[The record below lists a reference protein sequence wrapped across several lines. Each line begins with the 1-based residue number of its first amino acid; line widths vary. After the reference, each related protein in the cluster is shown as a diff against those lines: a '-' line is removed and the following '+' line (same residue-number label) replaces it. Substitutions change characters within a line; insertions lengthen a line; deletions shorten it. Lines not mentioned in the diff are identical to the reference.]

1 MRSDLVVHGDYE
13 RARRKSFV
21 RAIASWLRRSDNA
34 LLAFEDMRRGIHA
47 QAQRDGGLREVP
59 IDRIVGSV
67 GRYRDFDRA
76 FLPRQART
84 RDRWE
89 SVDRAHREGT
99 EVPPIELYRIGEVY
113 FVKDGNH
120 RVSVAR
126 ERGQAFIDAHV
137 IDVAAPAPVE
147 SAEDLLDFIRD
158 RDALAFYE
166 TTDLLRL
173 RPDARIELTLPG
185 QYDKLL
191 EHISTHRWYLGN
203 EQKREVSYPEAVASW
218 YDRVYLPTVEAIRK
232 TGALR
237 DFPNR
242 TEADLYLWTTEHHW
256 YLHEAAHP
264 QGESLETIVSEYA
277 GEHSERV
284 LRPLLRRARATL
296 PGSRREA
303 PRQPRETK
311 P

>member
-1 MRSDLVVHGDYE
+1 
-13 RARRKSFV
+13 
-21 RAIASWLRRSDNA
+21 
-34 LLAFEDMRRGIHA
+34 
-47 QAQRDGGLREVP
+47 VP

-76 FLPRQART
+76 FLPRQVRT

-99 EVPPIELYRIGEVY
+99 EVPAIELYKIGEVY

-137 IDVAAPAPVE
+137 IEVTAPAPVD
-147 SAEDLLDFIRD
+147 SVEDLLDFIRD

-166 TTDLLRL
+166 KTDLLRI

-191 EHISTHRWYLGN
+191 EHISTHRWYLGI
-203 EQKREVSYPEAVASW
+203 EQKREIPYPEAVASW
-218 YDRVYLPTVEAIRK
+218 YDRVYMPTVEVIRK

-242 TEADLYLWTTEHHW
+242 TEADLYLWCTEHHW
-256 YLHEAAHP
+256 YLHQAAHP
-264 QGESLETIVSEYA
+264 KGESLETIVSDYA
-277 GEHSERV
+277 GENSERP

-296 PGSRREA
+296 PGSGRKTRSQA
-303 PRQPRETK
+303 KGRATP
-311 P
+311 

>member
-1 MRSDLVVHGDYE
+1 VL
-13 RARRKSFV
+13 
-21 RAIASWLRRSDNA
+21 
-34 LLAFEDMRRGIHA
+34 
-47 QAQRDGGLREVP
+47 
-59 IDRIVGSV
+59 IDQIVGSV

-76 FLPRQART
+76 FLPRQVKT

-99 EVPPIELYRIGEVY
+99 EVPPIELYKIGEVF

-137 IDVAAPAPVE
+137 IEVTAPAPVD
-147 SAEDLLDFIRD
+147 SVEDLLDWIRD
-158 RDALAFYE
+158 QDAVAFYE
-166 TTDLLRL
+166 KTDLLRL

-191 EHISTHRWYLGN
+191 EHISTHRWYIGT
-203 EQKREVSYPEAVASW
+203 EQKREITYPEAVASW

-256 YLHEAAHP
+256 YLHQAAHP
-264 QGESLETIVSEYA
+264 KGESLEAIVSEYA
-277 GEHSERV
+277 DENSERP
-284 LRPLLRRARATL
+284 LQPLLRGARAKL
-296 PGSRREA
+296 PSTGRKR
-303 PRQPRETK
+303 PG
-311 P
+311 

>member
-1 MRSDLVVHGDYE
+1 MKSAIVRGDYE

-47 QAQRDGGLREVP
+47 QAQRDGGLREVQ
-59 IDRIVGSV
+59 IDHIVGSV

-89 SVDRAHREGT
+89 SVDRAHRERT
-99 EVPPIELYRIGEVY
+99 EVPPIELYQIGGIY

-137 IDVAAPAPVE
+137 TQVTAPAPVD
-147 SAEDLLDFIRD
+147 SVDDLLDFIRD

-191 EHISTHRWYLGN
+191 EHISTHRWYLGTQ
-203 EQKREVSYPEAVASW
+203 EKREISYPEAVASW

-232 TGALR
+232 TGALH

-256 YLHEAAHP
+256 YLHQAAHP
-264 QGESLETIVSEYA
+264 TGESLEAIVSDYA
-277 GEHSERV
+277 GENSERA

-296 PGSRREA
+296 PGSGRKARPQA
-303 PRQPRETK
+303 KGRATP
-311 P
+311 

>member
-1 MRSDLVVHGDYE
+1 MTSDLAHGDYE
-13 RARRKSFV
+13 RARRKRFV
-21 RAIASWLRRSDNA
+21 RAIGSWLRRSDNA

-47 QAQRDGGLREVP
+47 QTQRDGGLHEVE

-76 FLPRQART
+76 FLPRQVRT

-89 SVDRAHREGT
+89 SVDRAHRQGT
-99 EVPPIELYRIGEVY
+99 EVPPIELYKIGEVY

-126 ERGQAFIDAHV
+126 ERGQKFIDAHV
-137 IDVAAPAPVE
+137 TDVAAPAPVD
-147 SAEDLLDFIRD
+147 SVEDLLDFIRD
-158 RDALAFYE
+158 RDALDFYE
-166 TTDLLRL
+166 KTDLLRL
-173 RPDARIELTLPG
+173 RPDARIELSLPG

-203 EQKREVSYPEAVASW
+203 EQQREVSWPEAVASW

-256 YLHEAAHP
+256 NLHQAAHP
-264 QGESLETIVSEYA
+264 KGESLETIVSDYA
-277 GEHSERV
+277 GENSERP

-296 PGSRREA
+296 PRAGRKAR
-303 PRQPRETK
+303 PTP
-311 P
+311 